1 MDNMTNQTQS
11 NQQPQP
17 SFSTTLLLKHSRSNT
32 SPIRTMTNGSIM
44 NHSMNMNRLYNSL
57 PGQTTTN
64 VSNGEVN
71 GNNLTSPPNG
81 APPFEV
87 PLPFGYHLDLDFL
100 RVCSDELVSGETLQ
114 KLKELKRQRRKE
126 RKQLEAL
133 MGITQEQKEREKQRL
148 MQEMPPPMSPIM
160 KKKSPPTTLQL
171 SQPDI
176 IHSSELVRE
185 ALRESMLN
193 FQETLDQYKD
203 EGGDISD
210 FDLISGGITST
221 PAAKMKSPKYST
233 FPRQNLGSPNDDIPL
248 GKLSRQLSNSSISSI
263 STSSSALP
271 YNTPL
276 TPEAY
281 LASLPSSIQLK
292 PDEMETNSI
301 VSISSEMSTSTLR
314 NVREQM
320 ARSLAKLKEYEKQVE
335 AIPVLQVKLSVLKE
349 EKRLLMLKLKA
360 REAKLRRDRGEQMY
374 ESDGAFESMIFDEDM
389 DTDDEDLDSRV
400 AKMSSSLAGGKQSV
414 GNQNQRRARS
424 ESPYAKC
431 GMVHPEDFI
440 SFQRKRST
448 SCGFNSDS
456 SDVSPSGGRKYYSK
470 DSPEYAGRKAKFSRS
485 NEQQNKRPAQSPPV
499 ETRDLGVNTD
509 LLLPEPPTQE
519 PVLPP
524 TKQVATRERGS
535 NTDPQ
540 PKSPPPTRK
549 LHKGNNTLQ
558 IRSIPKGTATELRMA
573 EILSKDEMEGKIQ
586 DAVFRTEEEIMSCP
600 LLQKAMQKV
609 EEEALKGAEPPKE
622 SFDMGCQVGLE
633 NLRPFVIDMGVL
645 CKLEGEREESKPMA
659 DSWCQVSPAPISK
672 ADASC
677 GLTGVERMGLMR
689 SIGVGECRIIEE
701 PKLPNKFR
709 TVGVVT
715 EKWVEVIRASK
726 QTDTE
731 DFAYKDTESPRV
743 ADIPVEPQAERP
755 DRRQRLSSLTSPC
768 LRNSMSPSV
777 SRRSSTNSPSVSR
790 KSSSAS
796 TARTERADRSV
807 DQRTQGTMT
816 EMEMK
821 VKMPT
826 KDVKVATEKLE
837 TRSTAT
843 SALILPLIKALPPGS
858 PLSTPEIEQRP
869 PLSLNLC
876 DKCDKDIH
884 QVAAGIISGPPLSP
898 VICPPSPDT
907 PWVSKIPR
915 PCPMEN
921 PEVSRLKGATS
932 TGNLSLSSP
941 RSQSPVV
948 TDRMQ
953 RSKSNLEP
961 SSIPSRNSH
970 FGYGSSR
977 TPPPQR
983 RDMGTPPPHPKSP
996 APGSKRAPSPLAR
1009 SPGPSMSSSYST
1021 TSADKKS
1028 LIPKFSPSMQRK
1040 TPGATPK
1047 TSNPTSPL
1055 AESKS
1060 FIPRVVTP
1068 PALRKMFPKTSE
1080 KTSAEEKKTA
1090 RKQTYNRGQAGI
1102 TNPDLDKIPEHPK
1115 ESSSPQVQKK
1125 MSDTSGKPAAGGE
1138 TDSGD
1143 DTETLDDTDGMKKA
1157 SGSFPL
1163 PGSALFAPIEPNR
1176 KKLEPSKEMKGA
1188 LKVLNDSLSRG
1199 TSRSN
1204 AQVTNAVNIIQQE
1217 WFKTSSTKQSN
1228 PLDVEDYLEAI
1239 EEMSRELL
1247 DQVVNLAD
1255 VNGNTALHYSV
1266 SHGNFDVVSILLDS
1280 KVANAN
1286 ILNKAGYTCSMLISL
1301 AVISNDSHRAI
1312 VKKLFSIS
1320 DLNLRASQHGQTA
1333 LMLAVSH
1340 GRLDMVQLLTDAGA
1354 DLNIRDEDGSTAL
1367 MCAAEHG
1374 HLEIVKVLMQHPD
1387 ININATDND
1396 GLSALS
1402 VAMEA
1407 GHRDIGVL
1415 LYANMSFSRG
1425 TSPHSSIRMKK
1436 SSSRSSVVTPS
1447 QGSTPVPQAVSS
1459 SPIPPT
1465 PPHRSRRNS
1474 SN

>member
-1 MDNMTNQTQS
+1 MRTQGSGLDTADMDNITNQKS
-11 NQQPQP
+11 NQHTQHTQQ
-17 SFSTTLLLKHSRSNT
+17 SFSTTLLLKHGRSTT

-44 NHSMNMNRLYNSL
+44 NNSNINRMYNSL
-57 PGQTTTN
+57 PGHTTTAP
-64 VSNGEVN
+64 GTEVN
-71 GNNLTSPPNG
+71 GNG
-81 APPFEV
+81 AALPFEV

-100 RVCSDELVSGETLQ
+100 RVCSDELVSGETLH

-133 MGITQEQKEREKQRL
+133 MGITQEQKDKEKARL
-148 MQEMPPPMSPIM
+148 QEMPPAMSPIM
-160 KKKSPPTTLQL
+160 KKKLSPPTTLQL

-185 ALRESMLN
+185 ALRESMLS

-203 EGGDISD
+203 EAGNISD

-221 PAAKMKSPKYST
+221 PATKKGPKFST
-233 FPRQNLGSPNDDIPL
+233 FPRLNLGSPNDDIPL

-281 LASLPSSIQLK
+281 LASLPSSVHAK
-292 PDEMETNSI
+292 GDEMETNSI
-301 VSISSEMSTSTLR
+301 VSISSEMSTATLR

-320 ARSLAKLKEYEKQVE
+320 ARSLTKLKEYEKQVE
-335 AIPVLQVKLSVLKE
+335 AIPMLQVKLSVLKE
-349 EKRLLMLKLKA
+349 EKRLLMLRLKA
-360 REAKLRRDRGEQMY
+360 REAKLRRDRGESY
-374 ESDGAFESMIFDEDM
+374 ESDGPFESMAFDEDM

-400 AKMSSSLAGGKQSV
+400 AKMSSSLTGKHTG

-470 DSPEYAGRKAKFSRS
+470 DSPEYAGRKAKFTR
-485 NEQQNKRPAQSPPV
+485 NTEPQKPAAPPV
-499 ETRDLGVNTD
+499 QMRDLGVNTD
-509 LLLPEPPTQE
+509 LLPEARAPPAQE
-519 PVLPP
+519 PVKPR
-524 TKQVATRERGS
+524 VFTRERSS
-535 NTDPQ
+535 NTEPA
-540 PKSPPPTRK
+540 PKSPPAARK
-549 LHKGNNTLQ
+549 THKGSNTLQ
-558 IRSIPKGTATELRMA
+558 IRSIPKGTATELKMA
-573 EILSKDEMEGKIQ
+573 EIISKEELEGKIQ

-609 EEEALKGAEPPKE
+609 EEEALKGAEPEKE
-622 SFDMGCQVGLE
+622 FFDMGCQVGLE

-645 CKLEGEREESKPMA
+645 CKLDDRNGDKAMA
-659 DSWCQVSPAPISK
+659 DSWCQVSPAPVSK
-672 ADASC
+672 LDASC
-677 GLTGVERMGLMR
+677 GLTGVERLDLMR
-689 SIGVGECRIIEE
+689 SIGVGDCQIIEAPKE
-701 PKLPNKFR
+701 PGKFR
-709 TVGVVT
+709 TVGIVT

-726 QTDTE
+726 QTDTD

-743 ADIPVEPQAERP
+743 ADIPVEPPAERP

-790 KSSSAS
+790 KSS
-796 TARTERADRSV
+796 ERASERAERL

-816 EMEMK
+816 EVEMK

-826 KDVKVATEKLE
+826 KDVKVATDKLE
-837 TRSTAT
+837 TRNSST
-843 SALILPLIKALPPGS
+843 SALVLPLSKVLPPGS

-915 PCPMEN
+915 PCPAMEV
-921 PEVSRLKGATS
+921 PEVSRLKGAIS
-932 TGNLSLSSP
+932 TGNLSNISP
-941 RSQSPVV
+941 RSQSPGLI
-948 TDRMQ
+948 DRMQ

-961 SSIPSRNSH
+961 SNIPIRNSNY
-970 FGYGSSR
+970 GYR

-996 APGSKRAPSPLAR
+996 APGGKRAPSPLAR
-1009 SPGPSMSSSYST
+1009 SPGPSMSSSYSAP
-1021 TSADKKS
+1021 SMDKRS
-1028 LIPKFSPSMQRK
+1028 LIPKFSPGLQRK

-1047 TSNPTSPL
+1047 TSTPTSPL

-1060 FIPRVVTP
+1060 FIPRVTTP
-1068 PALRKMFPKTSE
+1068 PALRKMFPKTPE
-1080 KTSAEEKKTA
+1080 KTSSIPDRNAA
-1090 RKQTYNRGQAGI
+1090 RRQTYSRGQTGI
-1102 TNPDLDKIPEHPK
+1102 ANPDLDKIEEQPGREVEK
-1115 ESSSPQVQKK
+1115 AETEREKAGDSEKK
-1125 MSDTSGKPAAGGE
+1125 QRMGGE

-1143 DTETLDDTDGMKKA
+1143 DTETLDDTDRLKKP

-1163 PGSALFAPIEPNR
+1163 PGSALFAPIVPNR
-1176 KKLEPSKEMKGA
+1176 KKVEPSKEMKGA

-1199 TSRSN
+1199 ASRSN

-1217 WFKTSSTKQSN
+1217 WFKSSSTKQSN
-1228 PLDVEDYLEAI
+1228 PLDVEDYLDSI

-1247 DQVVNLAD
+1247 DQVINLAD

-1280 KVANAN
+1280 KVANTN

-1301 AVISNDSHRAI
+1301 AVISNDNHRAV
-1312 VKKLFSIS
+1312 VKRLFSIS

-1354 DLNIRDEDGSTAL
+1354 ELNIRDEDGSTAL

-1387 ININATDND
+1387 INIGATDND

-1425 TSPHSSIRMKK
+1425 TSPHSSVRMKK
-1436 SSSRSSVVTPS
+1436 SSSRTSVATGS
-1447 QGSTPVPQAVSS
+1447 QGGTPVPPAAA
-1459 SPIPPT
+1459 SPVPPT

>member
-1 MDNMTNQTQS
+1 MRTQNPLPPDKMTNTSNTQ
-11 NQQPQP
+11 
-17 SFSTTLLLKHSRSNT
+17 SFSTTLLLKHGRSTT

-44 NHSMNMNRLYNSL
+44 NNSNINRMYNSL
-57 PGQTTTN
+57 PGHTN
-64 VSNGEVN
+64 STSNTEVN
-71 GNNLTSPPNG
+71 GNHTEGG

-100 RVCSDELVSGETLQ
+100 RVCSDDLVSGETLM
-114 KLKELKRQRRKE
+114 KLKELKKQRRKE

-133 MGITQEQKEREKQRL
+133 MGITQEMKDREKQR
-148 MQEMPPPMSPIM
+148 MVKEMPPPMSPIM

-171 SQPDI
+171 NQPDI

-185 ALRESMLN
+185 ALRESMLS
-193 FQETLDQYKD
+193 FQETLDQYK
-203 EGGDISD
+203 EEAGDITDISA
-210 FDLISGGITST
+210 FDLITGGLTST
-221 PAAKMKSPKYST
+221 PGIAKKNAKFST

-248 GKLSRQLSNSSISSI
+248 GKLSRQMSNSSISSI

-271 YNTPL
+271 YHSPL

-281 LASLPSSIQLK
+281 LASLPSSVHIK
-292 PDEMETNSI
+292 PDEMETSSI

-320 ARSLAKLKEYEKQVE
+320 ARSLTKLKEYEKQVE

-360 REAKLRRDRGEQMY
+360 REAKLRKERGEMY
-374 ESDGAFESMIFDEDM
+374 ESDGAFDCVAFDEDM

-400 AKMSSSLAGGKQSV
+400 AKMSSSLAEKYGL
-414 GNQNQRRARS
+414 GNQNEKRRARS
-424 ESPYAKC
+424 ESPYAKS

-456 SDVSPSGGRKYYSK
+456 SDISPSGGRKYYSK
-470 DSPEYAGRKAKFSRS
+470 DSPEYMGRKARFMRS
-485 NEQQNKRPAQSPPV
+485 SEAQKTTSPPI

-509 LLLPEPPTQE
+509 LLPEPVAPPPVQE
-519 PVLPP
+519 PVPPP
-524 TKQVATRERGS
+524 TRPSTRERGS
-535 NTDPQ
+535 NTDQP
-540 PKSPPPTRK
+540 PKSPPPARK
-549 LHKGNNTLQ
+549 MHKGSNTLST
-558 IRSIPKGTATELRMA
+558 RSIPKATATELKMV
-573 EILSKDEMEGKIQ
+573 EIISKDELESKIQ

-609 EEEALKGAEPPKE
+609 EEEALKGLEPEKE
-622 SFDMGCQVGLE
+622 FFDMGCQVGLE

-645 CKLEGEREESKPMA
+645 CKLEGKDESKAMA
-659 DSWCQVSPAPISK
+659 DSWCQVSPAPVAK
-672 ADASC
+672 LDVSC
-677 GLTGVERMGLMR
+677 GLSGVERMGLMR
-689 SIGVGECRIIEE
+689 SIGVGECQVIEA
-701 PKLPNKFR
+701 PKQPNKSR

-726 QTDTE
+726 QTDTD

-743 ADIPVEPQAERP
+743 ADMPVEAPVERP

-790 KSSSAS
+790 KSSAAS
-796 TARTERADRSV
+796 TARTERT

-816 EMEMK
+816 EME
-821 VKMPT
+821 VKAKIPT
-826 KDVKVATEKLE
+826 KDVKVSTEKLE
-837 TRSTAT
+837 TRSTST
-843 SALILPLIKALPPGS
+843 SAMVLPLSRTLPPGS

-884 QVAAGIISGPPLSP
+884 SVAAGIISGPPLSP

-932 TGNLSLSSP
+932 TGNLSMSP
-941 RSQSPVV
+941 RSQSPQPL

-953 RSKSNLEP
+953 RSKSNLEH
-961 SSIPSRNSH
+961 SNAPSRNSQ

-1009 SPGPSMSSSYST
+1009 SPGPSMSNSYSAP
-1021 TSADKKS
+1021 SNDKRS
-1028 LIPKFSPSMQRK
+1028 LIPKFSPSLQRK

-1047 TSNPTSPL
+1047 TSTPTSPL
-1055 AESKS
+1055 AETKS
-1060 FIPRVVTP
+1060 FIPRVATP
-1068 PALRKMFPKTSE
+1068 PALRKMFPKTPE
-1080 KTSAEEKKTA
+1080 KVIADKNTA
-1090 RKQTYNRGQAGI
+1090 RKQTYGRVQTGI
-1102 TNPDLDKIPEHPK
+1102 ANPDLHKIDEHPSK
-1115 ESSSPQVQKK
+1115 EDTPMVKRKLSDKK
-1125 MSDTSGKPAAGGE
+1125 EKPALGE

-1143 DTETLDDTDGMKKA
+1143 DTETLDDTDSLKK
-1157 SGSFPL
+1157 GSFPL

-1176 KKLEPSKEMKGA
+1176 KKVEPSKEMKGA

-1199 TSRSN
+1199 ASRSN

-1228 PLDVEDYLEAI
+1228 PLDVEDYLDAI
-1239 EEMSRELL
+1239 EEMSKEVL
-1247 DQVVNLAD
+1247 DQVINLAD

-1280 KVANAN
+1280 KVSNAN

-1301 AVISNDSHRAI
+1301 AVISNESHRAV

-1340 GRLDMVQLLTDAGA
+1340 GRLDMVQLLTEAGA

-1387 ININATDND
+1387 INIGATDND

-1436 SSSRSSVVTPS
+1436 SSSRNSVVTNS
-1447 QGSTPVPQAVSS
+1447 QGSTPVPPTTA